1 MIKILVAD
9 DHPIVRQGLKQI
21 LAESPDML
29 VADEASNGEEVLGK
43 ITAGS
48 YDVIVLDISMPG
60 KNGLDVLK
68 QLKTQRPELPVL
80 ILSIHPEQQYAVRSL
95 REGASGYL
103 TKDRT
108 PDELVEAIRKISLG
122 GKYISSSLAEKLAT
136 ELESL

>member
-29 VADEASNGEEVLGK
+29 VVDEASNGEEVLGK

-122 GKYISSSLAEKLAT
+122 GKHISSSLAEKLAT